1 MSTLYNKIRTR
12 HTTGL
17 TTQIKDFLPIIG
29 NEIPNKLITYFSVED
44 DALITATSGGFD
56 YIKAYHGK
64 SCYKGVADTDTQT
77 ITYTPAVPLNLTTL
91 SDAEVN
97 NYATITRPATATD
110 AKDKLHLVLQW
121 RCKATASGDV
131 PTFSIQVKNGTK
143 TATLATAFTV
153 TNIMENKWWKT
164 IFAMNSTVF
173 TYANGFADADWANV
187 TDIVISHSVDANPC
201 DFYVHGLWIALP
213 YEQPGY
219 GGDTITGAYYPRVP
233 DSNVIYVSH
242 LFGDDANT
250 GLTKIIPKK
259 TIEAGLAAAVSGGKD
274 YVCIIDSATYKPIDT
289 ANNCAGLSATLTA
302 NVTIIADYLE
312 TPTISTEAGLFDATR
327 TGARDYYR
335 TAFYEN
341 IGGAGAKL
349 TVGTGGTYATIALA
363 YAAASAGDCI
373 EIVDSA
379 VYDETLDI
387 AKDITIQAAPLCKP
401 TWKYSGGNNTV
412 TSTGDYA
419 INIFGIIFEGNNSAA
434 EQRIVITNTAATKKT
449 NIVDCTVKDLGTTN
463 NSAVVYGIY
472 LRGTGRIENC
482 LAFDIAKNANASFVA
497 HVFYLLSEN
506 PIMFMNNEF
515 KQDRIAAALRYLTA
529 SVTAGGITIKGC
541 SISAPEWI
549 YGSSNIGIY
558 LETNTANASTW
569 MYYNINYTNIESV
582 ASNATAIQYFS
593 GNELIENK
601 IVISLAGTR
610 QFTENVINTCYILH
624 YAAGIYSFGIYKRNI
639 FYGNVNSPAYMPK
652 MFWYMAYG
660 GTPASSTELTFDNN
674 LCVNY
679 DLRIYTLNQTYNKNI
694 LYNLEI
700 DVSNTTITMTD
711 TLYYGVTIA
720 AISPPQG
727 VVNFTTSVNADPLL
741 LNPSDG
747 NFGWEVDSPIEN
759 ITYDAYGWR
768 EFLPALIEFDGATY
782 TGGFKFINFTG
793 SANFNLIKSG
803 TAISALQYCTI
814 AGFCQGVRADG
825 NKVSVLNCDI
835 SDIDGFAIMNYATDT
850 ALISTIKN
858 NIITDCYVG
867 VFLRS
872 GADLQYNTII
882 DNDYGVYGYFF
893 GFYSIEQYAKDYVT
907 IMNNI
912 LFNNTISDYDYDKL
926 SDYNIIG
933 TRAFPLSAGDNDI
946 TENPQLDDNNY
957 PATVYTGFKRNSP
970 AYLGASDTGKHIGA
984 RNEQHIKAVLAYTAY
999 TLVDNP
1005 INFTQELEPI
1015 NAQTTMSVTGEYEGI
1030 VDAFVAAFNL
1040 EWTEDTITDATQKLA
1055 IEAIKKTTWILGL
1068 SFDAGVTYNY
1078 YKVELD
1084 GVLSTKQPVY
1094 VLQEVPYGSYS
1105 IRVREIPGFDI
1116 TNYEVDAL

>member
-29 NEIPNKLITYFSVED
+29 NVIPNKLITYFSVED
-44 DALITATSGGFD
+44 DALITATSGDFD

-64 SCYKGVADTDTQT
+64 ACYKGIANGNTKT
-77 ITYTPAVPLNLTTL
+77 ITYTPALPLNLTIL

-131 PTFSIQVKNGTK
+131 PTFSVQVKNGTK

-219 GGDTITGAYYPRVP
+219 GGATITGAYYPSVQEG
-233 DSNVIYVSH
+233 NTIYVSH
-242 LFGDDANT
+242 IFGDDANT
-250 GLTKIIPKK
+250 GATKIVPVK

-274 YVCIIDSATYKPIDT
+274 YVCIIDSATYKPIDA

-341 IGGAGAKL
+341 IGGTGAKL

-419 INIFGIIFEGNNSAA
+419 INIFGIIFEGNEAP
-434 EQRIVITNTAATKKT
+434 EVEERILIINATATKKVK
-449 NIVDCTVKDLGTTN
+449 ILDCTFVDISAPMTLTQGGAVNITGTGIIENTRSENILSGSAFKIDMINNIIFKNNVMNETTIVAGLKFIDFTASAGASFTYIGNYISTFYKTN
-463 NSAVVYGIY
+463 NSKVISIEALGVANVYIYALFNIMETTGYYLLDTNCYICFSANKVYGKTTF
-472 LRGTGRIENC
+472 TGSATFNINSNLFLNGNMFAETVAPGSFTFEKNVCDDDFYAVIDLKTTTKSLINNLFVNC
-482 LAFDIAKNANASFVA
+482 NPIS
-497 HVFYLLSEN
+497 LLSV
-506 PIMFMNNEF
+506 
-515 KQDRIAAALRYLTA
+515 A
-529 SVTAGGITIKGC
+529 
-541 SISAPEWI
+541 
-549 YGSSNIGIY
+549 IGTTP
-558 LETNTANASTW
+558 LLAN
-569 MYYNINYTNIESV
+569 
-582 ASNATAIQYFS
+582 
-593 GNELIENK
+593 
-601 IVISLAGTR
+601 
-610 QFTENVINTCYILH
+610 
-624 YAAGIYSFGIYKRNI
+624 NI
-639 FYGNVNSPAYMPK
+639 FYNC
-652 MFWYMAYG
+652 
-660 GTPASSTELTFDNN
+660 TFAP
-674 LCVNY
+674 
-679 DLRIYTLNQTYNKNI
+679 
-694 LYNLEI
+694 
-700 DVSNTTITMTD
+700 TTGMTISM
-711 TLYYGVTIA
+711 TNPLYYNVTVGGAGTVSWNA
-720 AISPPQG
+720 ASQ
-727 VVNFTTSVNADPLL
+727 DPLL
-741 LNPSDG
+741 LNPE
-747 NFGWEVDSPIEN
+747 NENYAWEVLSPIEDVN
-759 ITYDAYGWR
+759 NDAYGWR

-782 TGGFKFINFTG
+782 TGSFKFINFTG

-803 TAISALQYCTI
+803 TAIAALQYCTI

-825 NKVSVLNCDI
+825 NKVNVHNCDI

-893 GFYSIEQYAKDYVT
+893 GFYSIEQYAKDYIT

-984 RNEQHIKAVLAYTAY
+984 RNEQHIKAVLTYTAY

-1055 IEAIKKTTWILGL
+1055 IEAIKKTTWIVGL

>member
-44 DALITATSGGFD
+44 DALITATSGDFD

-64 SCYKGVADTDTQT
+64 ACYKGIANGNTKT
-77 ITYTPAVPLNLTTL
+77 ITYTPALPLNLTIL

-153 TNIMENKWWKT
+153 TNAMENKWWKT

-187 TDIVISHSVDANPC
+187 TSIVISHSVDANPC

-219 GGDTITGAYYPRVP
+219 GGDTITGAYYPSVQEGRT
-233 DSNVIYVSH
+233 IYVSH

-250 GLTKIIPKK
+250 GATKIIPKK

-341 IGGAGAKL
+341 VGGTGAKL

-387 AKDITIQAAPLCKP
+387 GKDITIQAAPTCKP

-419 INIFGIIFEGNNSAA
+419 INIFGIIFEGNEGADNKLILIS
-434 EQRIVITNTAATKKT
+434 NTTPTKKL
-449 NIVDCTVKDLGTTN
+449 NITDCGFVKIG
-463 NSAVVYGIY
+463 G
-472 LRGTGRIENC
+472 GTGESCAVSLDGTGKIENC
-482 LAFDIAKNANASFVA
+482 TVNNVTTALKNTSIFKISVRTNFDFINNSWNQNPTANIGGTVLYFINAESQAAGSQNYIGNNIPVRRAVTPKTVLIATKGTNHKVYYMYNLLYNWSDLSSVNTTSGSYFCISGNRMVDALIYTNENAEADTYYINRNSLNGSEIRVRELADTYI
-497 HVFYLLSEN
+497 SEN
-506 PIMFMNNEF
+506 IFF
-515 KQDRIAAALRYLTA
+515 DDSLIHITA
-529 SVTAGGITIKGC
+529 STGLTTISITNNLFFNCNDASGAIYVLQNTLFKISKNIILDSTLYTITGKTTTPANSLYYNVTLTGAGTV
-541 SISAPEWI
+541 
-549 YGSSNIGIY
+549 YLGSS
-558 LETNTANASTW
+558 
-569 MYYNINYTNIESV
+569 
-582 ASNATAIQYFS
+582 
-593 GNELIENK
+593 
-601 IVISLAGTR
+601 
-610 QFTENVINTCYILH
+610 
-624 YAAGIYSFGIYKRNI
+624 
-639 FYGNVNSPAYMPK
+639 VN
-652 MFWYMAYG
+652 
-660 GTPASSTELTFDNN
+660 L
-674 LCVNY
+674 
-679 DLRIYTLNQTYNKNI
+679 
-694 LYNLEI
+694 
-700 DVSNTTITMTD
+700 
-711 TLYYGVTIA
+711 
-720 AISPPQG
+720 
-727 VVNFTTSVNADPLL
+727 DPLL
-741 LNPSDG
+741 LNPADE
-747 NFGWEVDSPIEN
+747 NFGWGVLSPIEN
-759 ITYDAYGWR
+759 TDYNAYGWR

-803 TAISALQYCTI
+803 TAISALQYCAIT
-814 AGFCQGVRADG
+814 GFCQGVRADG
-825 NKVSVLNCDI
+825 NKVNVQNCDI
-835 SDIDGFAIMNYATDT
+835 SNIDGFAIMNNTSTDT
-850 ALISTIKN
+850 LISTIKN
-858 NIITDCYVG
+858 NIIYDTYVG
-867 VFLRS
+867 IFLRAA
-872 GADLQYNTII
+872 ADIQYNTII
-882 DNDYGVYGYFF
+882 DNDYGIYSNIT
-893 GFYSIEQYAKDYVT
+893 GFLETEVFAKDYVT
-907 IMNNI
+907 IANNI
-912 LFNNTISDYDYDKL
+912 LFNNTIFDYDYDKL

-933 TRAFPLSAGDNDI
+933 TRAFPLTAGANDI